1 MVKAK
6 AVIFDLDDTL
16 ISEKQYIIS
25 GYQHVSKILS
35 GKLEKDEIELYELLI
50 KLLSDSSENVF
61 NRLLDK
67 FEFKYTKNTILNL
80 VQEYRNHLPNINFF
94 YDVLPCLDILK
105 SKEMKTG
112 IITDGYSNAQQQ
124 KIKAVGASNYFN
136 KIIVT
141 DELGREF
148 WKPHPKAFE
157 IMKHALDV
165 KYDEMIY
172 VGDNP
177 KKDFYISSI
186 YPIKTIRVKR
196 ENGVYATS
204 EYFQGVKENIT
215 ISSLKEIIDVLN
227 L

>member
-6 AVIFDLDDTL
+6 AIIFDLDDTL
-16 ISEKQYIIS
+16 ISENQYIKS
-25 GYQHVSKILS
+25 GYQHISKILS
-35 GKLEKDEIELYELLI
+35 GILDKDEIELYELLI
-50 KLLSDSSENVF
+50 KLLSESSQNVF
-61 NRLLDK
+61 NRLLDNI
-67 FEFKYTKNTILNL
+67 EFKYTKNTILYL
-80 VQEYRNHLPNINFF
+80 VQEYRNHLPNIEFF
-94 YDVLPCLDILK
+94 HDVLPCLDILK
-105 SKEMKTG
+105 NKEIKTG

-124 KIKAVGASNYFN
+124 KIKAVGASDYFD

-157 IMKHALDV
+157 IMKYALNV
-165 KYDEMIY
+165 EYDEMIY

-186 YPIKTIRVKR
+186 YPIKTIRIKR